1 MEERPRHHFAR
12 IKALPRTEWKDA
24 ILNTVPEHYQDW
36 VRTYLKIYLERAR
49 HEQKQVL
56 GKGRR

>member
-1 MEERPRHHFAR
+1 MEARPRHHFAR

-24 ILNTVPEHYQDW
+24 ILDTVPEHYQDW

-49 HEQKQVL
+49 HGQK
-56 GKGRR
+56 